1 MSTERLDDNKGTVRL
16 DDNQSTVRLDD
27 GATQRL
33 DDNTSTQRLDISAN
47 APGMSMGMGQ
57 QKQVMQGDVSDIKKT
72 GEVFTQGQ
80 VIELNG
86 KKYFIESLISMS
98 SGEAVIYKVSANDK
112 MFVLKYYKIGYP
124 IPDAVLTK
132 VKNNPRDKII
142 QLIDFG
148 KHYEQGFEI
157 MEYAEG
163 GTLDDYLKEK
173 GPIRDTAALKNIVG
187 QIAEGLR
194 QLHEEL
200 NIIYQDLKPEN
211 VYFRD
216 KERTSIVLADFGISN
231 VMKNG
236 EAEVEANATR
246 EYAAPELART
256 LTERYVIIGP
266 PVDYFALGVTMFH
279 IWLGKKPFQ
288 DISETV
294 RARQVKSRAVE
305 FPPDMEA
312 NYKMLIQGFIE
323 PEEKQRW
330 GNQHIKTWLS
340 GGSLKSDY
348 QKALITYE
356 QAMFNESE
364 GYSTPAELAALL
376 VKYQQ
381 RGATYLYSNIVTSWL
396 ERSGNLLL
404 LEEIKN
410 ILSAYAEDKE
420 AGMYFAV
427 YTLDPDRPFISQ
439 GGKSCSNTAEI
450 ADAIMSESEY
460 YMEELKKKDAR
471 LYLYFEAREGTNG
484 REVADELR
492 KNFETYS
499 PKRAL
504 TLVYLKFQEDGGQ
517 SITIGAKT
525 YQSPDEAAAET
536 DPAQINLIKQA
547 VQEEDSLFLVWMSD
561 NYGEFFGS
569 TDAFCDMPV
578 ADKFFLLGKFQFL
591 SYKELSKDWKKNAVI
606 DLRKLIQSNPGRFD
620 LFEAYAQQGLPFNG
634 RINDLDWRPTALTY
648 LATFFNKMVS
658 DTNTGLELVRFL
670 HKHGSE
676 VNECSG
682 DGSLPLTTAINDRNV
697 QLVSVL
703 LELGADPNKAEQES
717 APILW
722 ALYKKGDDEDDK
734 DRLAIANL
742 LLDHK
747 ANVNI
752 SDGSTSPLCLSIHL
766 DSSKKVAF
774 IGRLLAAGADVNA
787 PPNDKKI
794 TPLMDAVVKHSGT
807 SGKENKKNALEVME
821 LLLKKGAKTEVLV
834 SEGYWSPLM
843 RAADDDDIDAANLLL
858 KYGAKKEFADADGD
872 TAFTYAKKKN
882 NNDIAAILD
891 PGMALKGKGALI
903 AAGKIALSVLAIAWV
918 FLTMDVLARIM
929 LSFHFNYPVQLG
941 ASILFSHLLMA
952 YVFIILF
959 GLRDFLE
966 KLKGTFNFIKS
977 ALLYIIGIPIAFP
990 LVIALLQWLTKKLP
1004 ETVSTALSLPAE
1016 LLTRPSSGFGM
1027 LLLYLVCLAA
1037 PLAAIMVASKFTWKF
1052 DKTMRIYRQYS

>member
-1 MSTERLDDNKGTVRL
+1 MSTERLAENQGTERI
-16 DDNQSTVRLDD
+16 DTSESTVRIGENSPQVQNDD
-27 GATQRL
+27 
-33 DDNTSTQRLDISAN
+33 TSTQRIDAAN
-47 APGMSMGMGQ
+47 APGMNMGQ
-57 QKQVMQGDVSDIKKT
+57 QKQAMQDDVSDIKKT
-72 GEVFTQGQ
+72 GEVFTPGQ
-80 VIELNG
+80 VIELNE

-112 MFVLKYYKIGYP
+112 VFVLKYYKIGYP
-124 IPDAVLTK
+124 IPDAVLAK
-132 VKNNPRDKII
+132 IKNNPRDKII
-142 QLIDFG
+142 KLIDFG
-148 KHYEQGFEI
+148 RHNEQGFEI

-163 GTLDDYLKEK
+163 GTLDDCLKEK
-173 GPIRDTAALKNIVG
+173 GFIRDTAALKNIVG

-211 VYFRD
+211 IYFRD
-216 KERTSIVLADFGISN
+216 RERTSVVLADFGISN
-231 VMKNG
+231 VMENG
-236 EAEVEANATR
+236 EAKVEANATR

-256 LTERYVIIGP
+256 LNEKFVIVGP

-279 IWLGKKPFQ
+279 IWLGTKPFQ
-288 DISETV
+288 GIAEPV
-294 RARQVKSRAVE
+294 RVRQIKNRAVE
-305 FPPDMEA
+305 FPQDMEA

-330 GNQHIKTWLS
+330 GNQHIRTWLA

-348 QKALITYE
+348 QKTLITYE

-364 GYSTPAELAALL
+364 GYSSPAELAALL
-376 VKYQQ
+376 AKHQQ
-381 RGATYLYSNIVTSWL
+381 RGTTYLYSNIVTSWL
-396 ERSGNLLL
+396 ERSGNMLL

-420 AGMYFAV
+420 AGLYFAI

-439 GGKSCSNTAEI
+439 GGRECSTTAEI
-450 ADAIMSESEY
+450 ADAIMNESEY
-460 YMEELKKKDAR
+460 YMEELKKKEAR

-517 SITIGAKT
+517 SMSIGSKT
-525 YQSPDEAAAET
+525 YQSPEEAAAET
-536 DPAQINLIKQA
+536 DPGQIALIKQA

-561 NYGEFFGS
+561 HYGEFFGS

-578 ADKFFLLGKFQFL
+578 SDKFFLLGKFRFL
-591 SYKELSKDWKKNAVI
+591 SYKELSKDWKKTAII
-606 DLRKLIQSNPGRFD
+606 DLRRLIQSNPGRFD
-620 LFEAYAQQGLPFNG
+620 LFEAYAQQGLPFYG
-634 RINDLDWRPTALTY
+634 KMDDPDWRPTVLTY
-648 LATFFNKMVS
+648 LATFFKEMVS

-670 HKHGSE
+670 HKHDAE

-682 DGSLPLTTAINDRNV
+682 DGSFPLTTAIHNRNV
-697 QLVSVL
+697 PLVSLL
-703 LELGADPNKAEQES
+703 LELGADPNKEEKES
-717 APILW
+717 APLLW
-722 ALYKKGDDEDDK
+722 ALYKKEDSEDEK
-734 DRLAIANL
+734 DRLAMANL

-752 SDGSTSPLCLSIHL
+752 SDNNASPLCLAIHL
-766 DSSKKVAF
+766 DSSEKIAF
-774 IGRLLAAGADVNA
+774 IKRLLAAGVDVNA
-787 PPNDKKI
+787 TPSDKKI
-794 TPLMDAVVKHSGT
+794 TPLMDAVVKHEEAE
-807 SGKENKKNALEVME
+807 GKENKKNALEVME
-821 LLLKKGAKTEVLV
+821 LLLKNGAKTEVLTAK
-834 SEGYWSPLM
+834 GYSSPLM
-843 RAADDDDIDAANLLL
+843 GAADADDVDVVNLLL

-872 TAFTYAKKKN
+872 TAFVYAKKKN
-882 NNDIAAILD
+882 NNNIAGLLD
-891 PGMALKGKGALI
+891 PGAALKGKGALI
-903 AAGKIALSVLAIAWV
+903 AAGKAALSVLAIAWV

-929 LSFHFNYPVQLG
+929 SSLHFSYPVQLG

-952 YVFIILF
+952 YVFIIIF
-959 GLRDFLE
+959 GVRDYLE
-966 KLKGTFNFIKS
+966 RLKGTFNFVKS
-977 ALLYIIGIPIAFP
+977 GLLYIIGIPIVFP

-1004 ETVSTALSLPAE
+1004 DGVSAALSLPAD

-1037 PLAAIMVASKFTWKF
+1037 PMAAIMVVSKVTWEFT
-1052 DKTMRIYRQYS
+1052 KTMRVYRQYS